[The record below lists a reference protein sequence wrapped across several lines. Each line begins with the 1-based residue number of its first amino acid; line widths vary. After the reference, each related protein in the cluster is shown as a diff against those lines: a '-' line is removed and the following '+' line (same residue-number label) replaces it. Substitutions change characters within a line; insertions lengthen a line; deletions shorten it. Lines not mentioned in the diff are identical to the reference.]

1 MEVGVIPP
9 PQFIGG
15 GCKPS
20 LKKKGS
26 NTTFFLCILN
36 YIFNIILYIIYFF
49 ERSLSGMK
57 LAFKFKPNISKLQL
71 NIINELSFH
80 TTKLYN
86 IINYDCL
93 TDGAQSYYDMNTKT
107 I

>member
-1 MEVGVIPP
+1 
-9 PQFIGG
+9 
-15 GCKPS
+15 
-20 LKKKGS
+20 
-26 NTTFFLCILN
+26 
-36 YIFNIILYIIYFF
+36 
-49 ERSLSGMK
+49 MK
-57 LAFKFKPNISKLQL
+57 LAFKFKPNLSELQL